1 MGVATIRETG
11 PDDLDEVAAV
21 HHQAW
26 LETYRGLLP
35 ESWFAEHDEAWFREL
50 RQYWAENPR
59 PGRRQWVAEAG
70 GSVVGFAS
78 SGPSRSPDLRP
89 AAVRALELYAIYV
102 LAAHHGTGVGRALLS
117 AAVGEAPA
125 EVWVARDNPRARE
138 FYGRHGFVADGA
150 EVSDPGL
157 CDLVEIRMVR

>member
-1 MGVATIRETG
+1 MGVVTIRESG
-11 PDDLDEVAAV
+11 PGDLDAVAAV

-35 ESWFAEHDEAWFREL
+35 EGWFAEHNEGWFREL
-50 RQYWAENPR
+50 RRHRAENPR
-59 PGRRQWVAEAG
+59 PGRREWVADAD
-70 GSVVGFAS
+70 GSVVGLAS

-89 AAVRALELYAIYV
+89 AAVRVLELYAIYV
-102 LAAHHGTGVGRALLS
+102 LAAHHGTGVGRGLLT

-125 EVWVARDNPRARE
+125 EVWVARDNPRARA
-138 FYGRHGFVADGA
+138 FYGRHGFVADGT
-150 EVSDPGL
+150 EVSDPDL